1 MRGRKGWRS
10 LATAPSQRVAEI
22 SFRDGGFPR
31 DDEPIRTVEHF
42 QDFLAAL
49 ADAEGQSRSAKPRRR

>member
-1 MRGRKGWRS
+1 MRVRRGWRS
-10 LATAPSQRVAEI
+10 LATAPSQQRVAEI

-31 DDEPIRTVEHF
+31 DDEPIGTVEHF

-49 ADAEGQSRSAKPRRR
+49 AAAEGRSAKSRRR